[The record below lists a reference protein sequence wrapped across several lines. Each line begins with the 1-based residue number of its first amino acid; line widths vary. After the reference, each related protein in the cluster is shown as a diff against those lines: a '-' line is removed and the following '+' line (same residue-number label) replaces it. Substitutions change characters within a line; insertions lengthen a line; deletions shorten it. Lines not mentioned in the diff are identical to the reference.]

1 MAKQI
6 ATGSSLGLH
15 YEIYDRTGMVDQS
28 ETRSETEVEGSVSG
42 GGGFGG
48 YTAPV
53 VGSTTSRTTRFQNI
67 FLTDDEGKEH
77 AVELTNFLVTC
88 RPGQKLTMFLLTHGK
103 HERGSYFKALNRN
116 TRETFDHPK
125 AIRSEMYPWRSFLIA
140 MGVLVVLFFIN
151 LSAEAGTSSGE
162 ALFYTAVA
170 TLIVGAPVWFI
181 GWLVSAIRSMAVRK
195 NRDFKAHLTKLNQQ
209 QVSEDPHHIEGS
221 AAV

>member
-6 ATGSSLGLH
+6 ATGSSLGLG
-15 YEIYDRTGMVDQS
+15 YKIYDRTGMVDQS

-48 YTAPV
+48 YTAPI
-53 VGSTTSRTTRFQNI
+53 VGSTTSKTTRFQNI

-88 RPGQKLTMFLLTHGK
+88 RPGQKLTMFLLNHGK

-116 TRETFDHPK
+116 THESFDYPK

-140 MGVLVVLFFIN
+140 MGMMVALFFIN
-151 LSAEAGTSSGE
+151 LNAEAGTSFGE
-162 ALFYTAVA
+162 ALFFTAVA
-170 TLIVGAPVWFI
+170 TLIVGGPVWFI
-181 GWLVSAIRSMAVRK
+181 GWLVSYIRSMAVRN
-195 NRDFKAHLTKLNQQ
+195 NRDFKAHLSQLNQQ
-209 QVSEDPHHIEGS
+209 RVTSDPHSIEGS
-221 AAV
+221 AMV